1 MTRISNK
8 EWALSFSL
16 QKQKGSWVILLT
28 ILRQRIRVSR
38 WDGEHPRKTAN
49 GSRQEETL
57 DGLTWMKTCHQTVPP
72 RETLGLHGLA
82 GELSRARTARINNRP
97 SQFCPQWDKEGDFL
111 FVLEPIETWFQNREL
126 TRKLNRTVAFM
137 AVDAMKP
144 NATLLK
150 GSTPQ
155 ARRIH
160 LSLESLLQSKEIN
173 HYDILHQQ
181 DKGQNSWS
189 SW

>member
-28 ILRQRIRVSR
+28 ILHQRIRVSR
-38 WDGEHPRKTAN
+38 WDGNIPGRQQMAHARKKLQMD
-49 GSRQEETL
+49 SREWKL
-57 DGLTWMKTCHQTVPP
+57 SPNSSP